1 MKLLK
6 PLWVA
11 GKRQVSTWSPLATAF
26 NTRPTSRSRPMFDSL
41 RERTGLFNKPELL
54 SFEGFN
60 SLKEQAI
67 AATDRLIDEA
77 TSNPTRPMVDI
88 FDELSDTLCKVA
100 DLAEFV
106 RIAHPQPHFASA
118 AEEACISVSGVVEKL
133 NTHKGLYE
141 ALRDSV
147 KRGTCGDRHLA
158 ELFLFDFE
166 QSGIQLPDGPRQ
178 RVVALND
185 LILQTGQQFMAGAAK
200 PRRVPRAA
208 IPQNVRQFFSSEG
221 EHVTVSGV
229 YAECGEAAA
238 REAAYRLYLAPD
250 ARQEQ
255 LLCATLRA
263 RHQLADLCGFQC
275 YADRAIKA
283 STMET
288 SSNVRQFLDIL
299 SDNLH
304 DRANIDFEA
313 MTEMKRKETPYQK
326 SLMCWDTPY
335 FTHKAKTQLLN
346 VASSDFNPY
355 FSLGACME
363 GLNMLCQELYGITLQ
378 SEQMLPGES
387 WSPDVYKLAVVAEDE
402 GLLGHIYCDLYE
414 RPGKPHQDC
423 HFTIQGGKLLPDGS
437 YQNPIVVV
445 MLSLSGGHRSGPA
458 LLGPGAVDNLFHE
471 VGHAMHSMLARAN
484 HQHVAGTR
492 CATDLAEL
500 PSVLMEHFAACPDV
514 VRRFARHFQTGAPMP
529 EDMLQRL
536 CASKHLFGASE
547 MQLQNP
553 IVVVMLSLSGGH
565 RSGPA
570 LLGPGAVD
578 NLFHEVGHAMHSM
591 LARANHQHVAG
602 TRCATDL
609 AELPSVLMEHF
620 AACPDVV
627 RRFARHF
634 QTGAPMPEDMLQRLC
649 ASKHLFGASEM
660 QLQVFYSALDQQYH
674 GCEAAQCGDT
684 THALRQVQKQYYG
697 LPYVDNTAWQ
707 HRFSHLI
714 GYGAKYYSYL
724 ISRALAWAVW
734 RKHFAHEPLSRSA
747 GAGLRHGLLRHGG
760 SIPPQILL
768 RDYLET
774 EITPHTLAMALT
786 EELDYHKDHLDTVFK
801 VAAK

>member
-547 MQLQNP
+547 MQLQ
-553 IVVVMLSLSGGH
+553 
-565 RSGPA
+565 
-570 LLGPGAVD
+570 
-578 NLFHEVGHAMHSM
+578 
-591 LARANHQHVAG
+591 
-602 TRCATDL
+602 
-609 AELPSVLMEHF
+609 
-620 AACPDVV
+620 
-627 RRFARHF
+627 
-634 QTGAPMPEDMLQRLC
+634 
-649 ASKHLFGASEM
+649 
-660 QLQVFYSALDQQYH
+660 VFYSALDQQYH